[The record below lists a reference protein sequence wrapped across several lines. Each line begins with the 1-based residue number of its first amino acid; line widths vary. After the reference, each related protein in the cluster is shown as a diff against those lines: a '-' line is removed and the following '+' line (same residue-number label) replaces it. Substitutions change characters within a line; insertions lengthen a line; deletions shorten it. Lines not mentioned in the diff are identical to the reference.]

1 MYTVY
6 CHTNKINGKKYFG
19 ITSQK
24 PKYRW
29 GENGKRYDHNNHFI
43 AAIRKYGWDN
53 FEHDIIAEGLSRE
66 EACKIEKSLISKYN
80 TQNPDKGY
88 NIGAGGENGSEG
100 SKRTPEQ
107 NKRKSEQMR
116 VRMKFP
122 ETIEKI
128 RQNRIGMTFSDE
140 HIQHLR
146 DSHIGHSPVNK
157 GVPMSEEQK
166 KILKDKKR
174 CKMRKVFCFENDKTY
189 ESVHEASNDL
199 GLRAGNI
206 SQVCSGKRNHTGGY
220 HFKFI

>member
-24 PKYRW
+24 PEYRW
-29 GENGKRYDHNNHFI
+29 GANGKRYDHNSHFI
-43 AAIRKYGWDN
+43 SAIRKYGWDN
-53 FEHDIIAEGLSRE
+53 FEHEIIAEGLSRD
-66 EACKIEKSLISKYN
+66 EAFEMEKSLILKYD
-80 TQNPDKGY
+80 TQNKDKGY
-88 NIGAGGENGSEG
+88 NIGEGGEHGAEG

-116 VRMKFP
+116 VRMKSP

-140 HIQHLR
+140 HIQHLKE
-146 DSHIGHSPVNK
+146 SHIGHSPSNK

-166 KILKDKKR
+166 NILRDKKR
-174 CKMRKVFCFENDKTY
+174 YKMRKVFCLENDKTY
-189 ESVHEASNDL
+189 ESVREASIDL

-206 SQVCSGKRNHTGGY
+206 SQVCSGKRNHT
-220 HFKFI
+220 